1 MMEVRSARTGVERY
15 QTRLTGPPPRLNRRE
30 SIRPYE
36 LPGEDEDSLPIQWPT
51 LKAGPDALLAVAR
64 ESRRPAAPLLSA
76 VPLQESESPL
86 SARPRASLQPVRFAR
101 MCTSQKQGGIDEMLT
116 VGDGFRGGAG
126 PRRRR
131 LLAFGQQGAPPS

>member
-1 MMEVRSARTGVERY
+1 MR
-15 QTRLTGPPPRLNRRE
+15 
-30 SIRPYE
+30 
-36 LPGEDEDSLPIQWPT
+36 SLPIQWPT

-86 SARPRASLQPVRFAR
+86 SARPRRLLSWPVRFAR
-101 MCTSQKQGGIDEMLT
+101 MCTGQKQGGIDEMLT